1 MAEIYG
7 SNTQLETA
15 RDKVKTYLDALITA
29 MTTGYTPKLDYAH
42 DRHQVAAM
50 KLNAVTVQVDSAKRV
65 QPGGNQSGSSM
76 VPIYDYLI
84 ELSIRVHTAYEGRF
98 NDVEKNAR
106 LLNSIDNYLSA
117 RWNMGDDYYLQN
129 VTDINPNHS
138 FAESNT
144 LGGSLIITVLIQ
156 IDHTQV

>member
-7 SNTQLETA
+7 SYTQLETA

-29 MTTGYTPKLDYAH
+29 MATGYTPKLDYAH
-42 DRHQVAAM
+42 DRHQVAAI
-50 KLNAVTVQVDSAKRV
+50 KLNAVTVQVESARRM
-65 QPGGNQSGSSM
+65 QPGGEQSGGSM

-84 ELSIRVHTAYEGRF
+84 DLSIRVHTAYEGRF

-117 RWNMGDDYYLQN
+117 RWNMGDDYYLHN
-129 VTDINPNHS
+129 ISDIKPNES
-138 FAESNT
+138 FSESNT
-144 LGGSLIITVLIQ
+144 LGGSLMITMIIQ